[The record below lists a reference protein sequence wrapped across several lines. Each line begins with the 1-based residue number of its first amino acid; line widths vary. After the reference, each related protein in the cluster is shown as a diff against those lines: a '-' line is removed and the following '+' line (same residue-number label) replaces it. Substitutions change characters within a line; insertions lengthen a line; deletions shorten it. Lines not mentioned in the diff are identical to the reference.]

1 MVRNVEKQN
10 LQKNNKELS
19 KNVYLLGFT
28 SFLNDMSSEMIM
40 PILPMLITSF
50 GGGSL
55 SIGLVGG
62 LREFISNILMVLIG
76 YYSDKVRKRKI
87 FVILGYLTS
96 SMFKLLL
103 GLSKS
108 WLSAIIFS
116 SLERMGKGIRTAPR
130 DAIISESMPKT
141 LGKGFGIQRAFD
153 TAGAILGSTI
163 SLLCILFFQYKFNQ
177 IILIAAVIG
186 FLAVIPLYFVKEK
199 KIVSN
204 NNNKITFRV
213 GIKNLS
219 KELKLFILISAIFT
233 LSNFSYMFYILRAQE
248 FLMIVDEKMAIV
260 IPIALY
266 ILYNIFYATFS
277 IPFGILSDKIG
288 RKSVL
293 TLGYILYGITSL
305 GFAYFMS
312 QKSLILL
319 FALYGIAY
327 ASFAGNQ
334 KAYVS
339 DLSSED
345 IRATALGLFY
355 TVVGLTSLPAS
366 LIAGYLWKINPEITF
381 LYGSFL
387 AIFSGLLLL
396 FLKT

>member
-1 MVRNVEKQN
+1 MRIVAKN
-10 LQKNNKELS
+10 LQ

-40 PILPMLITSF
+40 PILPMLITSL

-62 LREFISNILMVLIG
+62 LREFISNILMVLVG
-76 YYSDKVRKRKI
+76 YYSDRIRKRKV

-96 SMFKLLL
+96 SIFKLLL
-103 GLSKS
+103 GLSKT
-108 WLSAIIFS
+108 WLLAVVFS

-141 LGKGFGIQRAFD
+141 LGKGFGIKRAFD
-153 TAGAILGSTI
+153 TAGAILGSTL
-163 SLLCILFFQYKFNQ
+163 SLLFILYLQYSFSK
-177 IILIAAVIG
+177 IILIAAVVG
-186 FLAVIPLYFVKEK
+186 FLSIVPLYFVKEK
-199 KIVSN
+199 KASYDS
-204 NNNKITFRV
+204 KITFKV
-213 GIKNLS
+213 GVKNLS
-219 KELKLFILISAIFT
+219 NELKLFILISALFT

-248 FLMIVDEKMAIV
+248 FLMIVDEKMAVV

-266 ILYNIFYATFS
+266 ILYNIFYASFS

-293 TLGYILYGITSL
+293 TLGYVLYGITSL
-305 GFAYFMS
+305 GFAYFIS
-312 QKSLILL
+312 KKSLILL

-345 IRATALGLFY
+345 VRATALGLFY
-355 TVVGLTSLPAS
+355 TVIGFASLFAS
-366 LIAGYLWKINPEITF
+366 LIAGYLWKISPEMTF
-381 LYGSFL
+381 LFGGIL
-387 AIFSGLLLL
+387 AVISGLLLL
-396 FLKT
+396 LV

>member
-1 MVRNVEKQN
+1 MVKQN
-10 LQKNNKELS
+10 LQENNENDKELS

-40 PILPMLITSF
+40 PILPMFITSV

-62 LREFISNILMVLIG
+62 LRDFISNILMVLIG
-76 YYSDKVRKRKI
+76 YCSDKVRKRKI

-96 SMFKLLL
+96 SIFKLLL

-108 WLSAIIFS
+108 WLGAVIFS

-153 TAGAILGSTI
+153 TAGAILGSTL
-163 SLLCILFFQYKFNQ
+163 SLLFILYLQYNFNQ
-177 IILIAAVIG
+177 IILIAAFIG
-186 FLAVIPLYFVKEK
+186 FLTLIPLYFVKEK
-199 KIVSN
+199 SSTS
-204 NNNKITFRV
+204 NNKITFRI

-248 FLMIVDEKMAIV
+248 FLMIADEKMAIV

-293 TLGYILYGITSL
+293 TIGYMLYGIVSL
-305 GFAYFMS
+305 GFAYFIS
-312 QKSLILL
+312 QKTLILL
-319 FALYGIAY
+319 FALYGISY

-334 KAYVS
+334 KAYIS

-345 IRATALGLFY
+345 IRATALGMFY

-366 LIAGYLWKINPEITF
+366 LIAGYLWKISPEMTF
-381 LYGSFL
+381 LYGSVL
-387 AIFSGLLLL
+387 AIISGLLLL
-396 FLKT
+396 FI

>member
-1 MVRNVEKQN
+1 MRIVAKN
-10 LQKNNKELS
+10 LQ

-40 PILPMLITSF
+40 PILPMLITSL

-62 LREFISNILMVLIG
+62 LREFISNILMVLVG
-76 YYSDKVRKRKI
+76 YYSDRIRRRKV

-103 GLSKS
+103 GLSKT
-108 WLSAIIFS
+108 WLLAVVFS

-153 TAGAILGSTI
+153 TAGAILGSSL
-163 SLLCILFFQYKFNQ
+163 SLLFILYLQYSFSK
-177 IILIAAVIG
+177 IILIAAVVG
-186 FLAVIPLYFVKEK
+186 FLSIVPLYFVKEK
-199 KIVSN
+199 KASYDS
-204 NNNKITFRV
+204 KITFKV
-213 GIKNLS
+213 GVKNLS
-219 KELKLFILISAIFT
+219 NELKLFILISALFT

-248 FLMIVDEKMAIV
+248 FLMILDKNMAVV

-266 ILYNIFYATFS
+266 ILYNIFYASFS

-293 TLGYILYGITSL
+293 TLGYVLYGITSF
-305 GFAYFMS
+305 GFAYFIS
-312 QKSLILL
+312 KKSLILL
-319 FALYGIAY
+319 FALYGVAY

-345 IRATALGLFY
+345 VRATALGLFY
-355 TVVGLTSLPAS
+355 TVIGFAS
-366 LIAGYLWKINPEITF
+366 LFASIIAGYLWKISPEMTF
-381 LYGSFL
+381 LFGGIL
-387 AIFSGLLLL
+387 AIISGLLLL
-396 FLKT
+396 LV

>member
-1 MVRNVEKQN
+1 MVRKLAESN
-10 LQKNNKELS
+10 LQKNNNRKLA

-40 PILPMLITSF
+40 PILPMLITSV

-76 YYSDKVRKRKI
+76 YCSDKVRKRKI
-87 FVILGYLTS
+87 FVVLGYLTS

-108 WLSAIIFS
+108 WLGAVVFS

-153 TAGAILGSTI
+153 TAGAILGSTL
-163 SLLCILFFQYKFNQ
+163 SLLFILYFQYTFNQ
-177 IILIAAVIG
+177 IILIAAIIG
-186 FLAVIPLYFVKEK
+186 FLTLIPLYFVKEK
-199 KIVSN
+199 TTTSY
-204 NNNKITFRV
+204 NKITFRV

-248 FLMIVDEKMAIV
+248 FLMIVDEKMAII

-288 RKSVL
+288 RRRVL
-293 TLGYILYGITSL
+293 TMGYIVYGITSL
-305 GFAYFMS
+305 GFAYFIS

-327 ASFAGNQ
+327 ALFAGNQ

-366 LIAGYLWKINPEITF
+366 LIAGYLWKISPEMTF
-381 LYGSFL
+381 LFGGVL
-387 AIFSGLLLL
+387 AIISGLLLL
-396 FLKT
+396 FI

>member
-1 MVRNVEKQN
+1 MVRKLAESNF
-10 LQKNNKELS
+10 QKNNNRKLV

-40 PILPMLITSF
+40 PILPMLITSV

-76 YYSDKVRKRKI
+76 YCSDKVRKRKI
-87 FVILGYLTS
+87 FVVLGYLTS

-108 WLSAIIFS
+108 WLGAVVFS

-153 TAGAILGSTI
+153 TAGAILGSTL
-163 SLLCILFFQYKFNQ
+163 SLLFILYFQYTFNQ
-177 IILIAAVIG
+177 IILIAAIIG
-186 FLAVIPLYFVKEK
+186 FLTLIPLYFVKEK
-199 KIVSN
+199 TTSSY
-204 NNNKITFRV
+204 NKITFRV

-248 FLMIVDEKMAIV
+248 FLMIVDEKMAII

-288 RKSVL
+288 RRRVL
-293 TLGYILYGITSL
+293 TMGYIVYGITSL
-305 GFAYFMS
+305 GFAYFIS

-327 ASFAGNQ
+327 ALFAGNQ

-366 LIAGYLWKINPEITF
+366 LIAGYLWKISPEMTF
-381 LYGSFL
+381 LFGGVL
-387 AIFSGLLLL
+387 AIISGLLLL
-396 FLKT
+396 FI

>member
-1 MVRNVEKQN
+1 VVRIVAKN
-10 LQKNNKELS
+10 LQ

-40 PILPMLITSF
+40 PILPMLITSL

-62 LREFISNILMVLIG
+62 LREFISNILMVLVG
-76 YYSDKVRKRKI
+76 YYSDRIRKRKV

-96 SMFKLLL
+96 SIFKLLL
-103 GLSKS
+103 GLSKT
-108 WLSAIIFS
+108 WLLAVVFS

-153 TAGAILGSTI
+153 TAGAILGSTL
-163 SLLCILFFQYKFNQ
+163 SLLFILYLQYSFSK
-177 IILIAAVIG
+177 IILIAAVVG
-186 FLAVIPLYFVKEK
+186 FLSIVPLYFVKEK
-199 KIVSN
+199 KASYDS
-204 NNNKITFRV
+204 KITFKV
-213 GIKNLS
+213 GVKNLS
-219 KELKLFILISAIFT
+219 NELKLFILISALFT

-248 FLMIVDEKMAIV
+248 FLMIVDEKMAVV

-266 ILYNIFYATFS
+266 ILYNIFYASFS

-293 TLGYILYGITSL
+293 TLGYVLYGITSL
-305 GFAYFMS
+305 GFAYFIS
-312 QKSLILL
+312 KKSLILL

-345 IRATALGLFY
+345 VRATALGLFY
-355 TVVGLTSLPAS
+355 TVIGFASLFAS
-366 LIAGYLWKINPEITF
+366 LIAGYLWKISPEMTF
-381 LYGSFL
+381 LFGGIL
-387 AIFSGLLLL
+387 AVISGLLLL
-396 FLKT
+396 LV

>member
-62 LREFISNILMVLIG
+62 LREFIPNILMVLIG

-108 WLSAIIFS
+108 WLSAVIFS

-141 LGKGFGIQRAFD
+141 FGKGFGIQRAFD

-163 SLLCILFFQYKFNQ
+163 SLLFILFFQYKFNQ

-186 FLAVIPLYFVKEK
+186 FFSIIPLYFVKEK
-199 KIVSN
+199 KTDS

-213 GIKNLS
+213 GIKNLP
-219 KELKLFILISAIFT
+219 KELKLFILISAILT

-305 GFAYFMS
+305 GFAYFIS

>member
-1 MVRNVEKQN
+1 MRIVAKN
-10 LQKNNKELS
+10 LQ

-40 PILPMLITSF
+40 PILPMLITSL

-62 LREFISNILMVLIG
+62 LREFISNILMVLVG
-76 YYSDKVRKRKI
+76 YYSDRIRKRKV

-96 SMFKLLL
+96 SIFKLLL
-103 GLSKS
+103 GLSKT
-108 WLSAIIFS
+108 WLLAVVFS

-153 TAGAILGSTI
+153 TAGAILGSTL
-163 SLLCILFFQYKFNQ
+163 SLLFILYLQYSFSK
-177 IILIAAVIG
+177 IILIAAVVG
-186 FLAVIPLYFVKEK
+186 FLSIVPLYFVKEK
-199 KIVSN
+199 KASYDS
-204 NNNKITFRV
+204 KITFKV
-213 GIKNLS
+213 GVKNLS
-219 KELKLFILISAIFT
+219 NELKLFILISALFT

-248 FLMIVDEKMAIV
+248 FLMIVDEKMAVV

-266 ILYNIFYATFS
+266 ILYNIFYASFS

-293 TLGYILYGITSL
+293 TLGYVLYGITSL
-305 GFAYFMS
+305 GFAYFIS
-312 QKSLILL
+312 KKSLILL

-345 IRATALGLFY
+345 VRATALGLFY
-355 TVVGLTSLPAS
+355 TVIGFASLFAS
-366 LIAGYLWKINPEITF
+366 LIAGYLWKISPEMTF
-381 LYGSFL
+381 LFGGIL
-387 AIFSGLLLL
+387 AVISGLLLL
-396 FLKT
+396 LV

>member
-1 MVRNVEKQN
+1 VRKVAEQN
-10 LQKNNKELS
+10 LQKNNENDRELS

-40 PILPMLITSF
+40 PILPMLITSV

-76 YYSDKVRKRKI
+76 YCSDKVRKRKI
-87 FVILGYLTS
+87 FVVLGYLTS

-108 WLSAIIFS
+108 WLGAVIFS

-153 TAGAILGSTI
+153 TAGAILGSTL
-163 SLLCILFFQYKFNQ
+163 SLLFILYLQYSFNQ

-186 FLAVIPLYFVKEK
+186 FLTLIPLYFVKEK
-199 KIVSN
+199 PSPS
-204 NNNKITFRV
+204 NNKITFRV
-213 GIKNLS
+213 GIKNLP

-248 FLMIVDEKMAIV
+248 FLMIVDEKMAII

-293 TLGYILYGITSL
+293 TIGYIVYGIVSL
-305 GFAYFMS
+305 GFAYFIS

-327 ASFAGNQ
+327 ALFAGNQ

-366 LIAGYLWKINPEITF
+366 LIAGYLWKISPEMTF
-381 LYGSFL
+381 LYGSVL
-387 AIFSGLLLL
+387 AIISGLLLL
-396 FLKT
+396 FI

>member
-1 MVRNVEKQN
+1 MVRKVAEQN
-10 LQKNNKELS
+10 LQKNNENDRELS

-40 PILPMLITSF
+40 PILPMLITSV

-76 YYSDKVRKRKI
+76 YCSDKVRKRKI
-87 FVILGYLTS
+87 FVVLGYLTS

-108 WLSAIIFS
+108 WLGAVIFS

-153 TAGAILGSTI
+153 TAGAILGSTL
-163 SLLCILFFQYKFNQ
+163 SLLFILYLQYSFNQ

-186 FLAVIPLYFVKEK
+186 FLTLIPLYFVKEK
-199 KIVSN
+199 PSPS
-204 NNNKITFRV
+204 NNKITFRV
-213 GIKNLS
+213 GIKNLP

-248 FLMIVDEKMAIV
+248 FLMIVDEKMAII

-293 TLGYILYGITSL
+293 TIGYIVYGIVSL
-305 GFAYFMS
+305 GFAYFIS

-327 ASFAGNQ
+327 ALFAGNQ

-366 LIAGYLWKINPEITF
+366 LIAGYLWKISPEMTF
-381 LYGSFL
+381 LYGSVL
-387 AIFSGLLLL
+387 AIISGLLLL
-396 FLKT
+396 FI

>member
-1 MVRNVEKQN
+1 VRIVAKN
-10 LQKNNKELS
+10 LQ

-40 PILPMLITSF
+40 PILPMLITSL

-62 LREFISNILMVLIG
+62 LREFISNILMVLVG
-76 YYSDKVRKRKI
+76 YYSDRIRKRKV

-96 SMFKLLL
+96 SIFKLLL
-103 GLSKS
+103 GLSKT
-108 WLSAIIFS
+108 WLLAVVFS

-153 TAGAILGSTI
+153 TAGAILGSTL
-163 SLLCILFFQYKFNQ
+163 SLLFILYLQYSFSK
-177 IILIAAVIG
+177 IILIAAVVG
-186 FLAVIPLYFVKEK
+186 FLSIVPLYFVKEK
-199 KIVSN
+199 KASYDS
-204 NNNKITFRV
+204 KITFKV
-213 GIKNLS
+213 GVKNLS
-219 KELKLFILISAIFT
+219 NELKLFILISALFT

-248 FLMIVDEKMAIV
+248 FLMIVDEKMAVV

-266 ILYNIFYATFS
+266 ILYNIFYASFS

-293 TLGYILYGITSL
+293 TLGYVLYGITSL
-305 GFAYFMS
+305 GFAYFIS
-312 QKSLILL
+312 KKSLILL

-345 IRATALGLFY
+345 VRATALGLFY
-355 TVVGLTSLPAS
+355 TVIGFASLFAS
-366 LIAGYLWKINPEITF
+366 LIAGYLWKISPEMTF
-381 LYGSFL
+381 LFGGIL
-387 AIFSGLLLL
+387 AVISGLLLL
-396 FLKT
+396 LV

>member
-40 PILPMLITSF
+40 PILPMLITSL

-62 LREFISNILMVLIG
+62 LRELISNILMVLIG
-76 YYSDKVRKRKI
+76 YYSDKIKKRKI

-108 WLSAIIFS
+108 WLKAIIFS

-163 SLLCILFFQYKFNQ
+163 SLLFILFFQYKFNQ

-186 FLAVIPLYFVKEK
+186 FFSIIPLYFVKEK
-199 KIVSN
+199 KII

-213 GIKNLS
+213 GIKNVS

-248 FLMIVDEKMAIV
+248 FLMIVDEKMAVV

-305 GFAYFMS
+305 GFAYFIS

>member
-1 MVRNVEKQN
+1 MRTVAKN
-10 LQKNNKELS
+10 LQ

-40 PILPMLITSF
+40 PILPMLITSL

-62 LREFISNILMVLIG
+62 LREFISNILMVLVG
-76 YYSDKVRKRKI
+76 YYSDRIRRRKV

-96 SMFKLLL
+96 SIFKLLL
-103 GLSKS
+103 GLSKT
-108 WLSAIIFS
+108 WLLAVVFS

-153 TAGAILGSTI
+153 TAGAILGSSL
-163 SLLCILFFQYKFNQ
+163 SLLFILYLQYSFSK
-177 IILIAAVIG
+177 IILIAAVVG
-186 FLAVIPLYFVKEK
+186 FLSIVPLYFVKEK
-199 KIVSN
+199 KASYDS
-204 NNNKITFRV
+204 KITFKV
-213 GIKNLS
+213 GVKNLS
-219 KELKLFILISAIFT
+219 KELKLFILISALFT

-248 FLMIVDEKMAIV
+248 FLMIVDEKMAVV

-266 ILYNIFYATFS
+266 ALYNIFYASFS

-293 TLGYILYGITSL
+293 TLGYVLYGITSL
-305 GFAYFMS
+305 GFAYFIS
-312 QKSLILL
+312 KKSLILL

-345 IRATALGLFY
+345 VRATALGLFY
-355 TVVGLTSLPAS
+355 TVIGFASLFAS
-366 LIAGYLWKINPEITF
+366 LIAGYLWKISPEMTF
-381 LYGSFL
+381 LFGGIL
-387 AIFSGLLLL
+387 AVISGLLLL
-396 FLKT
+396 LV

>member
-1 MVRNVEKQN
+1 MVGAV
-10 LQKNNKELS
+10 
-19 KNVYLLGFT
+19 
-28 SFLNDMSSEMIM
+28 
-40 PILPMLITSF
+40 
-50 GGGSL
+50 
-55 SIGLVGG
+55 
-62 LREFISNILMVLIG
+62 
-76 YYSDKVRKRKI
+76 
-87 FVILGYLTS
+87 
-96 SMFKLLL
+96 
-103 GLSKS
+103 
-108 WLSAIIFS
+108 IFS

-153 TAGAILGSTI
+153 TAGAILGSTL
-163 SLLCILFFQYKFNQ
+163 SLLFILYLQYNFNQ
-177 IILIAAVIG
+177 IILIAAIIG
-186 FLAVIPLYFVKEK
+186 FLTLIPLYFVKEK
-199 KIVSN
+199 SSTS
-204 NNNKITFRV
+204 NNKITFRV

-293 TLGYILYGITSL
+293 TIGYMLYGIVSL
-305 GFAYFMS
+305 GFAYFIS
-312 QKSLILL
+312 QKILILL

-334 KAYVS
+334 KAYIS

-345 IRATALGLFY
+345 IRATALGMFY

-366 LIAGYLWKINPEITF
+366 LIAGYLWKISPEMTF
-381 LYGSFL
+381 LYGSVL
-387 AIFSGLLLL
+387 AIISGLLLL
-396 FLKT
+396 FI

>member
-1 MVRNVEKQN
+1 MVKQN
-10 LQKNNKELS
+10 LQKNNENDKELS

-40 PILPMLITSF
+40 PILPMFITSV

-62 LREFISNILMVLIG
+62 LRDFISNILMVLIG
-76 YYSDKVRKRKI
+76 YCSDKVRKRKI

-96 SMFKLLL
+96 SIFKLLL

-108 WLSAIIFS
+108 WLGAVIFS

-153 TAGAILGSTI
+153 TAGAILGSTL
-163 SLLCILFFQYKFNQ
+163 SLLFILYLQYNFNQ
-177 IILIAAVIG
+177 IILIAAIIG
-186 FLAVIPLYFVKEK
+186 FLTLIPLYFVKEK
-199 KIVSN
+199 SSTS
-204 NNNKITFRV
+204 NNKITFRV

-293 TLGYILYGITSL
+293 TIGYMLYGIVSL
-305 GFAYFMS
+305 GFAYFIS
-312 QKSLILL
+312 QKTLILL

-345 IRATALGLFY
+345 IRATALGMFY

-366 LIAGYLWKINPEITF
+366 LIAGYLWKISPEMTF
-381 LYGSFL
+381 LYGSVL
-387 AIFSGLLLL
+387 AIISGLLLL
-396 FLKT
+396 FI

>member
-1 MVRNVEKQN
+1 MIKDNENSK
-10 LQKNNKELS
+10 KELS

-62 LREFISNILMVLIG
+62 LRDLISNILMVLVG
-76 YYSDKVRKRKI
+76 YYSDKIRKRKI
-87 FVILGYLTS
+87 FVVLGYLTS
-96 SMFKLLL
+96 SIFKLLL
-103 GLSKS
+103 GLSKT
-108 WLSAIIFS
+108 WLEAVIYS

-153 TAGAILGSTI
+153 TAGAILGSTLALLFVLYLQY
-163 SLLCILFFQYKFNQ
+163 SLNQ
-177 IILIAAVIG
+177 IVLIAAVIG
-186 FLAVIPLYFVKEK
+186 FLTILPLYFVKEK
-199 KIVSN
+199 ESSQKPAEISF
-204 NNNKITFRV
+204 KF

-219 KELKLFILISAIFT
+219 KDLKLFILISGIFT

-248 FLMIVDEKMAIV
+248 FLMIMDERMAIV

-266 ILYNIFYATFS
+266 ILYNIFYTLFS

-288 RKSVL
+288 RRKVL
-293 TLGYILYGITSL
+293 TLGYMLYGIVSL
-305 GFAYFMS
+305 GFAYFIS

-366 LIAGYLWKINPEITF
+366 LIAGYLWKISPEITF
-381 LYGSFL
+381 LYGGVL
-387 AIFSGLLLL
+387 AIISSLLLLL
-396 FLKT
+396 FLKD

>member
-1 MVRNVEKQN
+1 VN
-10 LQKNNKELS
+10 KNSKENDLS
-19 KNVYLLGFT
+19 KNIYLLGFT
-28 SFLNDMSSEMIM
+28 SFLNDVSSEMIM
-40 PILPMLITSF
+40 PILPMLITSV

-62 LREFISNILMVLIG
+62 LRDLISNILMVLVG
-76 YYSDKVRKRKI
+76 YYSDKIRKRKI

-96 SMFKLLL
+96 SMFRLLL

-108 WLSAIIFS
+108 WLGAVLFS

-153 TAGAILGSTI
+153 TAGAILGSSL
-163 SLLCILFFQYKFNQ
+163 SLLFVLYFQYSFNQ
-177 IILIAAVIG
+177 IILIAAIIG
-186 FLAVIPLYFVKEK
+186 FFAIIPLHFVKEK
-199 KIVSN
+199 KPTSDYT
-204 NNNKITFRV
+204 KITFRV

-233 LSNFSYMFYILRAQE
+233 LSNFSYMFYILRAKE
-248 FLMIVDEKMAIV
+248 FLMIADEKTAIIV
-260 IPIALY
+260 PIALY

-288 RKSVL
+288 RKRVL
-293 TLGYILYGITSL
+293 TLGYIIYGLTSL
-305 GFAYFMS
+305 GFAYSIS

-327 ASFAGNQ
+327 ALFAGNQ

-345 IRATALGLFY
+345 VRATALGLFY

-381 LYGSFL
+381 LFGGVL
-387 AIFSGLLLL
+387 AIISGFLLL
-396 FLKT
+396 FI

>member
-1 MVRNVEKQN
+1 
-10 LQKNNKELS
+10 
-19 KNVYLLGFT
+19 
-28 SFLNDMSSEMIM
+28 MIM

-62 LREFISNILMVLIG
+62 LREFISNILMVLVG

-96 SMFKLLL
+96 SMFRLLL

-108 WLSAIIFS
+108 WLEAVVFS

-153 TAGAILGSTI
+153 TAGAILGSTF
-163 SLLCILFFQYKFNQ
+163 SLLFILYFQYSFSQ
-177 IILIAAVIG
+177 IILIAAAIG
-186 FLAVIPLYFVKEK
+186 FFAIIPLYFVKEK
-199 KIVSN
+199 KPVSN
-204 NNNKITFRV
+204 LNDKITFKV

-219 KELKLFILISAIFT
+219 KELKLFILISGIFT

-248 FLMIVDEKMAIV
+248 FLMIVDEKMAII

-288 RKSVL
+288 RRRVL
-293 TLGYILYGITSL
+293 TMGYIVYGITSL
-305 GFAYFMS
+305 GFAYFIS

-327 ASFAGNQ
+327 ALFAGNQ

-339 DLSSED
+339 ELSSED

-366 LIAGYLWKINPEITF
+366 LIAGYLWKISPEITF
-381 LYGSFL
+381 LYGSIL
-387 AIFSGLLLL
+387 AIVSGLLLL
-396 FLKT
+396 LLKT

>member
-1 MVRNVEKQN
+1 MRKLAESN
-10 LQKNNKELS
+10 LQKNNNRKLA

-40 PILPMLITSF
+40 PILPMLITSV

-76 YYSDKVRKRKI
+76 YCSDKVRKRKI
-87 FVILGYLTS
+87 FVVLGYLTS

-108 WLSAIIFS
+108 WLGAVVFS

-153 TAGAILGSTI
+153 TAGAILGSTL
-163 SLLCILFFQYKFNQ
+163 SLLFILYFQYTFNQ
-177 IILIAAVIG
+177 IILIAAIIG
-186 FLAVIPLYFVKEK
+186 FLTLIPLYFVKEK
-199 KIVSN
+199 TTTSY
-204 NNNKITFRV
+204 NKITFRV

-248 FLMIVDEKMAIV
+248 FLMIVDEKMAII

-288 RKSVL
+288 RRRVL
-293 TLGYILYGITSL
+293 TMGYIVYGITSL
-305 GFAYFMS
+305 GFAYFIS

-327 ASFAGNQ
+327 ALFAGNQ

-366 LIAGYLWKINPEITF
+366 LIAGYLWKISPEMTF
-381 LYGSFL
+381 LFGGVL
-387 AIFSGLLLL
+387 AIISGLLLL
-396 FLKT
+396 FI

>member
-1 MVRNVEKQN
+1 MVRKVVEQN
-10 LQKNNKELS
+10 LQKNNKKLA

-28 SFLNDMSSEMIM
+28 SFLNDVSSEMIM
-40 PILPMLITSF
+40 PILPMLITSV

-62 LREFISNILMVLIG
+62 LRDFISNILMVLIG
-76 YYSDKVRKRKI
+76 YCSDKVRKRKI
-87 FVILGYLTS
+87 FVVLGYLTS
-96 SMFKLLL
+96 SIFKLLL

-108 WLSAIIFS
+108 WMGAVIFS

-153 TAGAILGSTI
+153 TAGAILGSTL
-163 SLLCILFFQYKFNQ
+163 SLLFILYLQYNFNQ
-177 IILIAAVIG
+177 IILIAAFIG
-186 FLAVIPLYFVKEK
+186 FLTLIPLYFVKEK
-199 KIVSN
+199 PSPS
-204 NNNKITFRV
+204 NNKITFRV
-213 GIKNLS
+213 GIKNLP

-248 FLMIVDEKMAIV
+248 FLMIVDEKMAII

-266 ILYNIFYATFS
+266 ILYNIFYAIFS

-288 RKSVL
+288 RKTVL
-293 TLGYILYGITSL
+293 TIGYIVYGVVSL
-305 GFAYFMS
+305 GFAYFIS

-334 KAYVS
+334 KAYIS

-366 LIAGYLWKINPEITF
+366 LIAGYLWKISPEITF
-381 LYGSFL
+381 LYGSIL
-387 AIFSGLLLL
+387 AIVSGLLLL
-396 FLKT
+396 FI

>member
-10 LQKNNKELS
+10 LQKNTKELS

-40 PILPMLITSF
+40 PILPMLITSL

-62 LREFISNILMVLIG
+62 LRELISNILMVLVG
-76 YYSDKVRKRKI
+76 YYSDKIRKRKI

-96 SMFKLLL
+96 SIFKLLL

-108 WLSAIIFS
+108 WLKAIIFS

-163 SLLCILFFQYKFNQ
+163 SLLFILFFQYKFNQ

-186 FLAVIPLYFVKEK
+186 FFSIIPLYFVKEK

-204 NNNKITFRV
+204 NNKIRFRV

-248 FLMIVDEKMAIV
+248 FLMIVDEKMAVV

-305 GFAYFMS
+305 GFAYFIS

>member
-1 MVRNVEKQN
+1 MVKQN
-10 LQKNNKELS
+10 LQKNNENDKELS

-40 PILPMLITSF
+40 PILPMFITSV

-62 LREFISNILMVLIG
+62 LRDFISNILMVLIG
-76 YYSDKVRKRKI
+76 YCSDKVRKRKI

-96 SMFKLLL
+96 SIFKLLL

-108 WLSAIIFS
+108 WLGAVIFS

-153 TAGAILGSTI
+153 TAGAILGSTL
-163 SLLCILFFQYKFNQ
+163 SLLFILYLQYNFNQ
-177 IILIAAVIG
+177 IILIAAFIG
-186 FLAVIPLYFVKEK
+186 FLTLIPLYFVKEK
-199 KIVSN
+199 SSTS
-204 NNNKITFRV
+204 NNKITFRI

-248 FLMIVDEKMAIV
+248 FLMIADEKMAIV

-293 TLGYILYGITSL
+293 TIGYMLYGIVSL
-305 GFAYFMS
+305 GFAYFIS
-312 QKSLILL
+312 QKTLILL
-319 FALYGIAY
+319 FALYGISY

-334 KAYVS
+334 KAYIS

-345 IRATALGLFY
+345 IRATALGMFY

-366 LIAGYLWKINPEITF
+366 LIAGYLWKISPEMTF
-381 LYGSFL
+381 LYGSVL
-387 AIFSGLLLL
+387 AIISGLLLL
-396 FLKT
+396 FI